1 MMEKLQV
8 LIIDDDRDIAGFF
21 DAVLSLIGHECE
33 TVQSAKEAFVR
44 LAASEPDL
52 VLLDLCLGSEI
63 GGEDILYQ
71 IRSNPRFDRTRVVV
85 ITAYPYHADIIA
97 NLADLVLIKPVDVDQ
112 LKTLVE
118 RIGSYDV
125 GPRHSS
131 LRDPVT
137 QLFNREYFIS
147 RIELAFDR
155 VQRRSEFLFS
165 VTVIQV
171 GLEGE
176 NDQDLDPEVWVSL
189 LQEISARLKTH
200 LRPIDA
206 IAKFNGWKFGIL
218 NEELN
223 KAENLTAILQRLE
236 QIISWPIELGDSTY
250 HLAMKSGSAVYNRH
264 FKDAIALLDAAEQ
277 ALEKSMPAI
286 I

>member
-1 MMEKLQV
+1 MEKLKV

-71 IRSNPRFDRTRVVV
+71 VRSNPRFDHTRVVV
-85 ITAYPYHADIIA
+85 ITAYPYHAEIIS

-118 RIGSYDV
+118 RIASYDV

-137 QLFNREYFIS
+137 QLFNREYFVS

-155 VQRRSEFLFS
+155 VQRRPEFMFA

-171 GLEGE
+171 SLEDE
-176 NDQDLDPEVWVSL
+176 NEPDLDPEAWVSL
-189 LQEISARLKTH
+189 LQEISLRLKTH

-223 KAENLTAILQRLE
+223 KPENLSGILQRL
-236 QIISWPIELGDSTY
+236 QQAISQPVKLGDVTY
-250 HLAMKSGSAVYNRH
+250 TLKMKSGSAIYHRRFNQ
-264 FKDAIALLDAAEQ
+264 AIQLLDAAEQ
-277 ALEKSMPAI
+277 ALEKSVPPI

>member
-1 MMEKLQV
+1 MGKLQV

-33 TVQSAKEAFVR
+33 TVRSAKEAFVR
-44 LAASEPDL
+44 LAASDPDL
-52 VLLDLCLGSEI
+52 ILLDLCLGTEI

-71 IRSNPRFDRTRVVV
+71 IRSNPRFDHTRVVV
-85 ITAYPYHADIIA
+85 ITAYPYHAELIA
-97 NLADLVLIKPVDVDQ
+97 NLADLVLIKPVEVSQ

-118 RIGSYDV
+118 RMESYQV

-147 RIELAFDR
+147 RIDLAFER
-155 VQRRSEFLFS
+155 VQRRQGFLFAI
-165 VTVIQV
+165 TVIQV
-171 GLEGE
+171 GLEGKNEE
-176 NDQDLDPEVWVSL
+176 NLDPEVWVSL
-189 LQEISARLKTH
+189 LQEISARLKRN

-218 NEELN
+218 NEELTAP
-223 KAENLTAILQRLE
+223 KNLATIHLRLE
-236 QIISWPIELGDSTY
+236 QIITQPVEVGEMAY
-250 HLAMKSGSAVYNRH
+250 HLRVNFGSAVYDRRFN
-264 FKDAIALLDAAEQ
+264 KPIELLEAAEQ
-277 ALEKSMPAI
+277 ALEKAI
-286 I
+286 PPII

>member
-1 MMEKLQV
+1 MEKLQV
-8 LIIDDDRDIAGFF
+8 LIIDDDRDIADFF

-44 LAASEPDL
+44 LAASDPDL
-52 VLLDLCLGSEI
+52 VLLDLYLGSEI

-71 IRSNPRFDRTRVVV
+71 IRSNPRFDHTRVVV
-85 ITAYPYHADIIA
+85 ITAYPYHAEVIA

-112 LKTLVE
+112 LKTLVD
-118 RIGSYDV
+118 RMATYDV
-125 GPRHSS
+125 APRHSS

-155 VQRRSEFLFS
+155 VQRRPDFLFA

-176 NDQDLDPEVWVSL
+176 IESDLKPEIWVNL
-189 LQEISARLKTH
+189 LHEVAVRLKSN

-206 IAKFNGWKFGIL
+206 IAKFNGWRFGIL
-218 NEELN
+218 TEELS
-223 KAENLTAILQRLE
+223 KPENPSTILQRLE
-236 QIISWPIELGDSTY
+236 QVITQPVQVGDATYNFQVKSGCAVYDRRFKRSIEL
-250 HLAMKSGSAVYNRH
+250 LE
-264 FKDAIALLDAAEQ
+264 AAEQ
-277 ALEKSMPAI
+277 SLDKYIPPFV
-286 I
+286 

>member
-1 MMEKLQV
+1 MEKLQV

-33 TVQSAKEAFVR
+33 TVQSAKEAFGR

-85 ITAYPYHADIIA
+85 ITAYPYHADIIS

-118 RIGSYDV
+118 RIASYDV

-155 VQRRSEFLFS
+155 VQRRPEFLFA

-176 NDQDLDPEVWVSL
+176 NEPELDPEVWVSL
-189 LQEISARLKTH
+189 LQEISVRLKMH

-223 KAENLTAILQRLE
+223 KPENLSAILQRLE
-236 QIISWPIELGDSTY
+236 QVISQPVKLGDVTY
-250 HLAMKSGSAVYNRH
+250 TLKMKNGSAVYDPRVKQANQ
-264 FKDAIALLDAAEQ
+264 LLETAER
-277 ALEKSMPAI
+277 ALEKSIPPVI
-286 I
+286 

>member
-1 MMEKLQV
+1 MEKLQV

-44 LAASEPDL
+44 LAAGEPDL
-52 VLLDLCLGSEI
+52 ILLDLCLGSEI

-71 IRSNPRFDRTRVVV
+71 IRSNPRFDHTRVVV
-85 ITAYPYHADIIA
+85 ITAYPYHAEIIT

-118 RIGSYDV
+118 RLGSYDV

-155 VQRRSEFLFS
+155 VQRRTEFLFS

-171 GLEGE
+171 SLEDE
-176 NDQDLDPEVWVSL
+176 IEQDLNPEVWVSL
-189 LQEISARLKTH
+189 LHEISRRLKSH

-206 IAKFNGWKFGIL
+206 IAKFNGWRFGIL

-223 KAENLTAILQRLE
+223 KSENLPGILQRLE
-236 QIISWPIELGDSTY
+236 QVIFQPVELGDVTY
-250 HLAMKSGSAVYNRH
+250 HFKMKSGSAVYNRRFSH
-264 FKDAIALLDAAEQ
+264 ALDLLEASEQ
-277 ALEKSMPAI
+277 ALEKSMPPI

>member
-1 MMEKLQV
+1 MEKLQV
-8 LIIDDDRDIAGFF
+8 LIIDDDRDIADFF

-33 TVQSAKEAFVR
+33 TVLSAKEAFVR
-44 LAASEPDL
+44 LAASDPDL
-52 VLLDLCLGSEI
+52 ILLDLYLGSEI

-71 IRSNPRFDRTRVVV
+71 IRSNPRFDHTRVVV
-85 ITAYPYHADIIA
+85 VTAYPYHAEIIA
-97 NLADLVLIKPVDVDQ
+97 NLADLVLIKPVDVNQ

-118 RIGSYDV
+118 RIAAYDV

-155 VQRRSEFLFS
+155 VQRRPDFMFA

-176 NDQDLDPEVWVSL
+176 IEANLHPETWVNL
-189 LQEISARLKTH
+189 LHEVSTRLKRN

-206 IAKFNGWKFGIL
+206 IAKFNGWRFGIL
-218 NEELN
+218 TEELN
-223 KAENLTAILQRLE
+223 RPENLPAILQRLV
-236 QIISWPIELGDSTY
+236 QAITQPVRVGDATY
-250 HLAMKSGSAVYNRH
+250 NLQVKSGYAVYDHHTKRSI
-264 FKDAIALLDAAEQ
+264 DLLEAAEQ
-277 ALEKSMPAI
+277 ALDKYIPPFI
-286 I
+286 

>member
-1 MMEKLQV
+1 MEKLQV

-33 TVQSAKEAFVR
+33 TVQSAKEAFGR

-85 ITAYPYHADIIA
+85 ITAYPYHADIIS

-118 RIGSYDV
+118 RIASYDV

-155 VQRRSEFLFS
+155 VQRRPEFLFA

-176 NDQDLDPEVWVSL
+176 NEPELDPEVWVSL
-189 LQEISARLKTH
+189 LQEISVRLKMH

-223 KAENLTAILQRLE
+223 KPENLSAILQRLE
-236 QIISWPIELGDSTY
+236 QVISQPVKLGDMTY
-250 HLAMKSGSAVYNRH
+250 TLKMKNGSAVYDPRVKQANQ
-264 FKDAIALLDAAEQ
+264 LLETAER
-277 ALEKSMPAI
+277 ALEKSIPPVI
-286 I
+286 